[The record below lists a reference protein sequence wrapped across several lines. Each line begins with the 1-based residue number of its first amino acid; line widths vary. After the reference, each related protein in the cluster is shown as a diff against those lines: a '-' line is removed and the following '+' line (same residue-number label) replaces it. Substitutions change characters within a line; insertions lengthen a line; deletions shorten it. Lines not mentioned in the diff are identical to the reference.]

1 MSHRDP
7 PDETPG
13 LFDLPLD
20 PEPHDDDLVTAAA
33 PAVDE
38 QPVDELAVDEQPAD
52 EQPAYEDPVDE
63 LFSPDALSL
72 FEEDTAEEP
81 LALEEPVARQYAINT
96 PPLAPAPVVPR
107 ILAGLID
114 LGILLAV
121 AVSVWIG
128 LYLLGVQIDSTAWL
142 PVVIF
147 LLSFSFLYF
156 VFPLAFWGRTPGM
169 SLVGLVA
176 RTPDNRPLTFGQTA
190 LRWVG
195 TLGTVAGLGLPILL
209 TLFGDSFTDRVSGSR
224 TLIRPVAKWG

>member
-1 MSHRDP
+1 MSYRNT

-20 PEPHDDDLVTAAA
+20 PEPHADDLVA
-33 PAVDE
+33 PAPLSVDELPIDE
-38 QPVDELAVDEQPAD
+38 QPVDEQPPAELPIDEVIP
-52 EQPAYEDPVDE
+52 
-63 LFSPDALSL
+63 PDALSL
-72 FEEDTAEEP
+72 FEEDLAEEP
-81 LALEEPVARQYAINT
+81 VVLEEPVDRQFSTAG
-96 PPLAPAPVVPR
+96 PALAPAPVVPR
-107 ILAGLID
+107 LLAGLID
-114 LGILLAV
+114 LGILLSV

-128 LYLLGVQIDSTAWL
+128 LRLLGVQVDSTVWL
-142 PVVIF
+142 PVAIF
-147 LLSFSFLYF
+147 LLSFSFLYY

-190 LRWVG
+190 LRWLG
-195 TLGTVAGLGLPILL
+195 TLGTAAGLGLPILL

>member
-1 MSHRDP
+1 MSHRKT
-7 PDETPG
+7 PDDTPG

-20 PEPHDDDLVTAAA
+20 PEPRDEDLLAATP

-38 QPVDELAVDEQPAD
+38 LPIDEPPIEETLVEAQPVDEL
-52 EQPAYEDPVDE
+52 PVDE
-63 LFSPDALSL
+63 VTAEDVLSL
-72 FEEDTAEEP
+72 FEEDAEEP
-81 LALEEPVARQYAINT
+81 VVAEEPVARQYAIT
-96 PPLAPAPVVPR
+96 PPPVTPAPVIPR
-107 ILAGLID
+107 LLAGLID
-114 LGILLAV
+114 LGILLSV

-128 LYLLGVQIDSTAWL
+128 LHFLEVRVDSAAWL
-142 PVVIF
+142 PAAIF

-195 TLGTVAGLGLPILL
+195 SLGTAAGLGLPILL
-209 TLFGDSFTDRVSGSR
+209 TLSGASFTDRVSGSR
-224 TLIRPVAKWG
+224 TLVRPVSRRP